1 MLSRVFSYWILF
13 IESLM
18 GLELIYLGL
27 YLFSCRAV
35 YGHGQSQI
43 PIH

>member
-27 YLFSCRAV
+27 YLLCRAV